1 MHFYQKPYISF
12 ALYEQFNH
20 NCQLHSNSPH
30 FILCTFLSCSDVH
43 WHFADNATLL
53 RDFSLTVS
61 AAPWGNFPS
70 VSYLSDAS
78 VDEEWESSVF
88 GFFRL
93 CILLMFFSRF
103 AMTLLNLNN
112 NNRKYQKDTKTY
124 IYEIYVQFFL
134 PFETM
139 WCLIQK

>member
-61 AAPWGNFPS
+61 AAPWGNFHS

-78 VDEEWESSVF
+78 VDRRVRKQCFLFFFTF
-88 GFFRL
+88 GFYWCSFPDL
-93 CILLMFFSRF
+93 QWHCWILTVTTENTKRIPKSTYMRFMFS
-103 AMTLLNLNN
+103 
-112 NNRKYQKDTKTY
+112 
-124 IYEIYVQFFL
+124 FFYL
-134 PFETM
+134 
-139 WCLIQK
+139 